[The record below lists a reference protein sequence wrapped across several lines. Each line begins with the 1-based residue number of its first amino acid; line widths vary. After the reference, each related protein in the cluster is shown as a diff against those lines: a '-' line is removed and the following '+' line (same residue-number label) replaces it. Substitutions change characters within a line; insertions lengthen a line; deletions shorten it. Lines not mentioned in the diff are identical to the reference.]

1 MEKIYRRSRNNP
13 ILFLNVVINWNTKVY
28 SLTDRLDNF
37 VWSEHSVGLATSRLP
52 VDEDSSVVSVDDI
65 VQKMLGGKKVDL
77 FLNVFRKEK
86 MVESEVRPF
95 EGTRPRVSQH
105 DDVVTQ
111 RIIGVLVA
119 LIASKSESNEDR

>member
-1 MEKIYRRSRNNP
+1 MEQIYRRSRDNP
-13 ILFLNVVINWNTKVY
+13 ILFLNVVINWNPKVY

-37 VWSEHSVGLATSRLP
+37 IWPEHGVGLSTSRLS
-52 VDEDSSVVSVDDI
+52 VDEDSPVVSVDDI

-95 EGTRPRVSQH
+95 KGTRP
-105 DDVVTQ
+105 
-111 RIIGVLVA
+111 
-119 LIASKSESNEDR
+119 